1 MQQAER
7 LEDPRRA
14 LRLILK
20 LCQRRYLPR
29 EAGLWASA
37 ALKQTN
43 GIFYRI
49 GVLERQGGGATPVHR
64 ALLSDIHSKALSW
77 LKRCWMTYASI
88 LKTKA

>member
-1 MQQAER
+1 MQQAEP

-20 LCQRRYLPR
+20 LCKRRHLPR

-37 ALKQTN
+37 ALKQAN

-49 GVLERQGGGATPVHR
+49 GARERHGGEATPVHR
-64 ALLSDIHSKALSW
+64 ALLLDIHTEALSW
-77 LKRCWMTYASI
+77 LKYCWTTYADI